1 MDPVQPSS
9 QHVDSARKLDTM
21 NLHAS
26 RNALKR
32 KEKEQTREG
41 NRLTAQTE
49 AKEHKH
55 KDQEAEDLQYM
66 RSKQQ
71 INFDMILTAFTS
83 TLSVQST
90 QQLQKSI
97 LTL

>member
-1 MDPVQPSS
+1 
-9 QHVDSARKLDTM
+9 M
-21 NLHAS
+21 NLHAL

-49 AKEHKH
+49 AKEDKH
-55 KDQEAEDLQYM
+55 QDQKAEELQYNQ
-66 RSKQQ
+66 SKQQ
-71 INFDMILTAFTS
+71 INFNMILTAFTS

-90 QQLQKSI
+90 QQL
-97 LTL
+97 

>member
-1 MDPVQPSS
+1 
-9 QHVDSARKLDTM
+9 M

-32 KEKEQTREG
+32 REKEQTREG

-49 AKEHKH
+49 AKEQKH
-55 KDQEAEDLQYM
+55 QDQEAEDLQYM

>member
-1 MDPVQPSS
+1 
-9 QHVDSARKLDTM
+9 M

-32 KEKEQTREG
+32 RDKEQTREG

-55 KDQEAEDLQYM
+55 QDQEAEELQYM
-66 RSKQQ
+66 QSKQQ
-71 INFDMILTAFTS
+71 INLDMILTAFTS

>member
-1 MDPVQPSS
+1 
-9 QHVDSARKLDTM
+9 M

-26 RNALKR
+26 RNAVKR
-32 KEKEQTREG
+32 REKEQRREG
-41 NRLTAQTE
+41 NLLTAQTE

-55 KDQEAEDLQYM
+55 QDQEAEELQYM
-66 RSKQQ
+66 QSEQQ
-71 INFDMILTAFTS
+71 INLDMISTALTS

-97 LTL
+97 STL

>member
-1 MDPVQPSS
+1 
-9 QHVDSARKLDTM
+9 M

-32 KEKEQTREG
+32 KEKEQTRAE

-55 KDQEAEDLQYM
+55 QDQQAEELQYM
-66 RSKQQ
+66 QSEQQ
-71 INFDMILTAFTS
+71 INFNMILTASTS
-83 TLSVQST
+83 TQSVQYT
-90 QQLQKSI
+90 QQLQK
-97 LTL
+97 

>member
-1 MDPVQPSS
+1 
-9 QHVDSARKLDTM
+9 M

-41 NRLTAQTE
+41 NSLTAQTE
-49 AKEHKH
+49 TKEHKH
-55 KDQEAEDLQYM
+55 QDQEAEELQYM
-66 RSKQQ
+66 QSKQQ

-90 QQLQKSI
+90 QQQKSI

>member
-1 MDPVQPSS
+1 
-9 QHVDSARKLDTM
+9 M

-26 RNALKR
+26 RNTLKR
-32 KEKEQTREG
+32 REKEQKREG

-49 AKEHKH
+49 VKEHKH
-55 KDQEAEDLQYM
+55 QDQEAEELQYM
-66 RSKQQ
+66 QSKQQ
-71 INFDMILTAFTS
+71 INLKMIFTAFTL

>member
-1 MDPVQPSS
+1 
-9 QHVDSARKLDTM
+9 M

-26 RNALKR
+26 RKALKR
-32 KEKEQTREG
+32 KEKEQTRER

-55 KDQEAEDLQYM
+55 QDQEAEELQYM
-66 RSKQQ
+66 QSKQQ
-71 INFDMILTAFTS
+71 INLDMILTAFTS

>member
-1 MDPVQPSS
+1 
-9 QHVDSARKLDTM
+9 M

-26 RNALKR
+26 RNTLKR
-32 KEKEQTREG
+32 REKEQTRKG

-55 KDQEAEDLQYM
+55 QDQQTEELQYM
-66 RSKQQ
+66 QSEQQ
-71 INFDMILTAFTS
+71 INLDMILIAFTL
-83 TLSVQST
+83 TPLVQST
-90 QQLQKSI
+90 QHLQKSI

>member
-1 MDPVQPSS
+1 
-9 QHVDSARKLDTM
+9 M

-32 KEKEQTREG
+32 REKEKTREG

-55 KDQEAEDLQYM
+55 QDQEAEGLQYM
-66 RSKQQ
+66 QSEQQ
-71 INFDMILTAFTS
+71 INLDMILTEFTS

-90 QQLQKSI
+90 QHLQKSI
-97 LTL
+97 MTLWLQWTLQQMGKLMF

>member
-1 MDPVQPSS
+1 
-9 QHVDSARKLDTM
+9 M

-26 RNALKR
+26 RNALER

-49 AKEHKH
+49 AKGHKYQ
-55 KDQEAEDLQYM
+55 DQQAEDLQYM
-66 RSKQQ
+66 QSKQQ

>member
-1 MDPVQPSS
+1 
-9 QHVDSARKLDTM
+9 M

-32 KEKEQTREG
+32 REKEETREG

-49 AKEHKH
+49 EREHKH
-55 KDQEAEDLQYM
+55 QDQEAEEQQYM
-66 RSKQQ
+66 QSKQQ
-71 INFDMILTAFTS
+71 INLDMILTAFTS

-90 QQLQKSI
+90 QHLQMY
-97 LTL
+97 

>member
-1 MDPVQPSS
+1 
-9 QHVDSARKLDTM
+9 M

-32 KEKEQTREG
+32 KEKEQTREE
-41 NRLTAQTE
+41 NRLTDQTE
-49 AKEHKH
+49 AKGHKH
-55 KDQEAEDLQYM
+55 QDQQAEELQYM
-66 RSKQQ
+66 QSEQQ
-71 INFDMILTAFTS
+71 INFDMILTAFIL